1 MEQPHVYPARLSAA
15 LDEPLSRWRWLV
27 KWFLAIP
34 HVVVLVFLWVAV
46 AVLTIAAGIAILFS
60 GRYPRRMF
68 DFNVAVMQ
76 WTWRVSFYAFS
87 GIGTDRYPP
96 FGLHPV
102 TDFPATFEVDY
113 PERLSRG
120 LVLVKW
126 WLLALPQLLIV
137 ALLIGGLPFARVGGG
152 VVGLLTIAAGIVL
165 LVQGRYPRALFDV
178 IIGMD
183 RWCYRVLAYV
193 LLLRDEYPPFRF
205 DGGGADP
212 GDRPEPPEE
221 SYPEEWWAA

>member
-1 MEQPHVYPARLSAA
+1 MDKPAYPARLSAE

-34 HVVVLVFLWVAV
+34 HVVVVVFLWIAV
-46 AVLTIAAGIAILFS
+46 AILTIVASFAILFT
-60 GRYPRRMF
+60 GRYPRRVF
-68 DFNVAVMQ
+68 DFNVAVIG
-76 WTWRVSFYAFS
+76 WTWRMSYYAFS

-96 FGLHPV
+96 FALHPA
-102 TDFPATFEVDY
+102 TEYPAKFEVDY
-113 PERLSRG
+113 PARLSRG

-126 WLLALPQLLIV
+126 WLLALPHLLLV

-152 VVGLLTIAAGIVL
+152 VVGLLTMAAGIVL

-183 RWCYRVLAYV
+183 RWCYRVLTYV
-193 LLLRDEYPPFRF
+193 MLLRDEYPPFRF
-205 DGGGADP
+205 DGGGVDP